1 MTAIVLRDSDTASS
15 YEAILGRNV
24 AAARGRARLSQ
35 SAVAGRMRALG
46 YAQWQQQVVA
56 NVERGGRRRLLATEV
71 MALAWVLETS
81 ITNLMRPTEDD
92 GLVRLPCGTV
102 IDGGSIA
109 LLAAGRNDHGV
120 SWDGAEPQIQSGK
133 RCIANPQKDD
143 TPQPMTQP

>member
-1 MTAIVLRDSDTASS
+1 MTAIVLRDSETASL
-15 YEAILGRNV
+15 YDVILGRNV

-35 SAVAGRMRALG
+35 SAVADRMRALG
-46 YAQWQQQVVA
+46 HAQWQQQVVA
-56 NVERGGRRRLLATEV
+56 NVERGGRRRRLLATEV

-92 GLVRLPCGTV
+92 GLVRLPCGAV

-109 LLAAGRNDHGV
+109 LLAAGHNDHGV

-133 RCIANPQKDD
+133 RCITNLQKDD
-143 TPQPMTQP
+143 TPQPMT